1 MLRARIASLAAT
13 HPHICL
19 REGGSVTIHPI
30 SFLLGLGAA
39 VALPALARVI
49 RPVVVEVAAA
59 GMAVY
64 DETVRIAAE
73 QLESIEDIAAEVR
86 ARREAALAA
95 AGAAAQVATE

>member
-1 MLRARIASLAAT
+1 
-13 HPHICL
+13 
-19 REGGSVTIHPI
+19 VTIHPI

-95 AGAAAQVATE
+95 AAGAAAQVATE